1 MSNQTKAKKF
11 GYGEGALATLAIAIG
26 TAAIIYGT
34 GILTFDPINL
44 IAWILIPVGAYTII
58 YALKPSKNPLYYASW
73 GLIMVAIGLT
83 SALYKIVNPIIIF
96 GILLIVLATL
106 GLVAYLKRVKS

>member
-1 MSNQTKAKKF
+1 MGNQIKAKKF

-26 TAAIIYGT
+26 TAAIIYGG

-44 IAWILIPVGAYTII
+44 IAWVLIPLGAYTTI
-58 YALKPSKNPLYYASW
+58 YTLKPSKNPLYYASW
-73 GLIMVAIGLT
+73 GIIMVAIGLT
-83 SALYKIVNPIIIF
+83 TALYKIVNPIIIF

-106 GLVAYLKRVKS
+106 GLIAYLKKVKS